1 MKKKTIG
8 FDKRILF
15 YICAVMVILQVLVMG
30 VGYGISD
37 KIVGD
42 EQREKI
48 VAEMQIYANGLD
60 SWIKDKENGLYLVG
74 QAVADYGLDRNETMK
89 ALNDRKSLDSS
100 IMENYVCF
108 PNDDVIFAS
117 GIDVPEGLIVTE
129 RDWYKA
135 AVAADGKMIC
145 TDPYIDASTGSLV
158 VTVAKIIKK
167 GSEIFC
173 VVGADV
179 TIDELVAKCSEFKI
193 YDNSY
198 TFLVS
203 TAGDFIVHENAD
215 FLPTAADGEAKF
227 VNVAD
232 VPQYSG
238 KNITV
243 DSVVKIKDYNN
254 KTVMVCTSPLSNG
267 WQLGY
272 SIDYREYSRSL
283 RMLRTV
289 YIAIFVPA
297 ILAVIFVGSFILKKC
312 LKPVKSI
319 HKAII
324 SMESGDLSYA
334 PDYFGDDIL
343 GTLCEALA
351 KTNTALKGYVNDIS
365 VNLENMANGNFNV
378 RFSADYVGDFSSIKG
393 SIEGIA
399 SSMQSVIEGVSTA
412 SSQVTIGADSVSETA
427 TSLAM
432 GASEQSQTVDELNEI
447 IEHFMTLVSQS
458 VDNADKA
465 KENSNQTGECIEN
478 SNASMKELLNSMEQ
492 ITEMSTQIEKIVKT
506 IDDIAF
512 QTNILALNAAVEA
525 ARAGA
530 AGKGFA
536 VVADEVRNLAS
547 KSAEAAKGTTALIQN
562 TTEAVAKGSAIAN
575 ATAESL
581 DAVTTKSRDVNDLVE
596 SISKACDEQRAQIS
610 VITDKLGAI
619 SDIARKNA
627 ATAEES
633 AASSEELSGQ
643 ARTLDDLM
651 AQFRN

>member
-145 TDPYIDASTGSLV
+145 TDPYIDASTGGLV

-167 GSEIFC
+167 GSELFC

-193 YDNSY
+193 YDDSY

-324 SMESGDLSYA
+324 SMENGDLSYA

-596 SISKACDEQRAQIS
+596 SISNACNKQRAQIS

>member
-1 MKKKTIG
+1 MKKKKIG
-8 FDKRILF
+8 FDKRILL

-117 GIDVPEGLIVTE
+117 GIDLPEGLIVTE

-167 GSEIFC
+167 GSELFC

-193 YDNSY
+193 YDDSY

-324 SMESGDLSYA
+324 SMENGDLSYA

>member
-1 MKKKTIG
+1 
-8 FDKRILF
+8 
-15 YICAVMVILQVLVMG
+15 MVILQVLVMG

-203 TAGDFIVHENAD
+203 TAGDFIVHENTE
-215 FLPTAADGEAKF
+215 FLPNAADGEAKF

-238 KNITV
+238 KNITA

-297 ILAVIFVGSFILKKC
+297 ILAVLFGGSFILKKC

-324 SMESGDLSYA
+324 SMENGDLSYA

-427 TSLAM
+427 TSLAT

-465 KENSNQTGECIEN
+465 KEDSNQTGECIEN

-525 ARAGA
+525 A
-530 AGKGFA
+530 
-536 VVADEVRNLAS
+536 
-547 KSAEAAKGTTALIQN
+547 KGTTALIQN

-596 SISKACDEQRAQIS
+596 SISNACDEQRAQIS

>member
-1 MKKKTIG
+1 MKKKTFG
-8 FDKRILF
+8 FDKKILV
-15 YICAVMVILQVLVMG
+15 YICAIMVILQVLVTG
-30 VGYGISD
+30 VGYAISN

-42 EQREKI
+42 EQRGKI
-48 VAEMQIYANGLD
+48 IADMQVYANELN
-60 SWIKDKENGLYLVG
+60 SWIYDKDEGLNLVG
-74 QAVADYGLDRNETMK
+74 RSVADYGLDRNETMK
-89 ALNDRKSLDSS
+89 ALNDQKALDSS
-100 IMENYVCF
+100 IMENYVCY
-108 PNDDVIFAS
+108 PNDDVVFAS
-117 GIDVPEGLIVTE
+117 GIPIPEGLIVTQ
-129 RDWYKA
+129 RDWYKD

-158 VTVAKIIKK
+158 ITVAKIIKK
-167 GSEIFC
+167 GTDLFC

-179 TIDELVAKCSEFKI
+179 TIDEFVAKCSGFKI

-198 TFLVS
+198 AFLLS
-203 TAGDFIVHENAD
+203 TTGDFIVHENAD
-215 FLPTAADGEAKF
+215 FLPAIVDGAAKS

-238 KNITV
+238 NEVVANTV
-243 DSVVKIKDYNN
+243 FRTKDYNN
-254 KTVMVCTSPLSNG
+254 KTVMICTLPLSNG

-272 SIDYREYSRSL
+272 SIDYREYSHSL
-283 RMLRTV
+283 RMLRKV
-289 YIAIFVPA
+289 YVAIFVPA
-297 ILAVIFVGSFILKKC
+297 ILVVLLGGSFILKRC

-324 SMESGDLSYA
+324 SMENGDLSYA

-365 VNLENMANGNFNV
+365 TNLENMANGNFNV
-378 RFSADYVGDFSSIKG
+378 QFSADYVGDFSSIKG

-399 SSMQSVIEGVSTA
+399 ASMQNIIEGVSTA

-465 KENSNQTGECIEN
+465 RDYSNQTGECIEN
-478 SNASMKELLNSMEQ
+478 SNVSMKELLDSMEQ

-581 DAVTTKSRDVNDLVE
+581 DAVTTKSRDVNTLVE
-596 SISKACDEQRAQIS
+596 SISNACDEQRAQIS
-610 VITDKLGAI
+610 VITDKLSAI

>member
-1 MKKKTIG
+1 MKKKTFG
-8 FDKRILF
+8 FDKKILV
-15 YICAVMVILQVLVMG
+15 YICAIMVILQVLVTG
-30 VGYGISD
+30 VGYAISN

-42 EQREKI
+42 EQRGKI
-48 VAEMQIYANGLD
+48 IADMQVYANELN
-60 SWIKDKENGLYLVG
+60 SWIYDKDEGLNLVG
-74 QAVADYGLDRNETMK
+74 RSVADYGLDRNETMK
-89 ALNDRKSLDSS
+89 ALNDQKALDSS
-100 IMENYVCF
+100 IMENYVCY
-108 PNDDVIFAS
+108 PNDDVVFAS
-117 GIDVPEGLIVTE
+117 GIPIPEGLIVTQ
-129 RDWYKA
+129 RDWYKD

-145 TDPYIDASTGSLV
+145 TDPYIDANTGSLV
-158 VTVAKIIKK
+158 ITVAKIIKK
-167 GSEIFC
+167 GTDLFC

-179 TIDELVAKCSEFKI
+179 KIDEFVARCSEFKI

-198 TFLVS
+198 AFLLS
-203 TAGDFIVHENAD
+203 TTGDFIVHENAD
-215 FLPTAADGEAKF
+215 FLPAIVDGAVKS

-238 KNITV
+238 NEVVANTV
-243 DSVVKIKDYNN
+243 FRTKDYNN
-254 KTVMVCTSPLSNG
+254 KTVMICTLPLSNG

-272 SIDYREYSRSL
+272 SIDYREYSHSL
-283 RMLRTV
+283 RMLRKV
-289 YIAIFVPA
+289 YVAIFVPA
-297 ILAVIFVGSFILKKC
+297 ILVVLLGGSFILKRC

-324 SMESGDLSYA
+324 SMENGDLSYA

-365 VNLENMANGNFNV
+365 TNLENMANGNFNV
-378 RFSADYVGDFSSIKG
+378 QFSADYVGDFSSIKG

-399 SSMQSVIEGVSTA
+399 ASMQNIIEGVSTA

-465 KENSNQTGECIEN
+465 RDYSNQTGECIEN
-478 SNASMKELLNSMEQ
+478 SNVSMKELLDSMEQ

-581 DAVTTKSRDVNDLVE
+581 DAVTTKSRDVNTLVE
-596 SISKACDEQRAQIS
+596 SISNACDEQRAQIS
-610 VITDKLGAI
+610 VITDKLSAI

>member
-1 MKKKTIG
+1 MAR
-8 FDKRILF
+8 F
-15 YICAVMVILQVLVMG
+15 
-30 VGYGISD
+30 
-37 KIVGD
+37 
-42 EQREKI
+42 
-48 VAEMQIYANGLD
+48 N
-60 SWIKDKENGLYLVG
+60 W
-74 QAVADYGLDRNETMK
+74 
-89 ALNDRKSLDSS
+89 
-100 IMENYVCF
+100 
-108 PNDDVIFAS
+108 
-117 GIDVPEGLIVTE
+117 
-129 RDWYKA
+129 
-135 AVAADGKMIC
+135 
-145 TDPYIDASTGSLV
+145 GSN
-158 VTVAKIIKK
+158 
-167 GSEIFC
+167 
-173 VVGADV
+173 
-179 TIDELVAKCSEFKI
+179 IDELVAKCSEFKI

-203 TAGDFIVHENAD
+203 TVGDFIVHENVD

-238 KNITV
+238 KNITA

-297 ILAVIFVGSFILKKC
+297 ILAVLFVGRFVLKKC

-324 SMESGDLSYA
+324 SMENGDLSYA

-365 VNLENMANGNFNV
+365 VNLESMANGNFNV

-412 SSQVTIGADSVSETA
+412 SSQVTVGAGSVSETA

-478 SNASMKELLNSMEQ
+478 SNASMKELLDSMEQ

-596 SISKACDEQRAQIS
+596 SISNACDEQRAQIS

>member
-1 MKKKTIG
+1 MKKKTFG
-8 FDKRILF
+8 FDKKILV
-15 YICAVMVILQVLVMG
+15 YICAIMVILQVLVTG
-30 VGYGISD
+30 VGYAISN

-42 EQREKI
+42 EQRGKI
-48 VAEMQIYANGLD
+48 IVDMQVYANELD
-60 SWIKDKENGLYLVG
+60 SWIYDKDEGLNLVG
-74 QAVADYGLDRNETMK
+74 RSVADYGLDRNETMK
-89 ALNDRKSLDSS
+89 ALNDQKALDSS
-100 IMENYVCF
+100 IMENYVCY
-108 PNDDVIFAS
+108 PNEDVVFAS
-117 GIDVPEGLIVTE
+117 GIPVPEGLIVTE
-129 RDWYKA
+129 RDWYKD

-145 TDPYIDASTGSLV
+145 TDPYIDANTGSLV
-158 VTVAKIIKK
+158 ITVAKIIKK
-167 GSEIFC
+167 GTELFC

-179 TIDELVAKCSEFKI
+179 TIDEFVAKCSEFQI

-198 TFLVS
+198 AFLLS
-203 TAGDFIVHENAD
+203 TTGDFIVHENAD
-215 FLPTAADGEAKF
+215 FLPSIVDGAAKS
-227 VNVAD
+227 VNVSD

-238 KNITV
+238 NEVVPNTV
-243 DSVVKIKDYNN
+243 FKTKDYNN
-254 KTVMVCTSPLSNG
+254 KTVMICTSPLSNG

-289 YIAIFVPA
+289 YIAIFVPTML
-297 ILAVIFVGSFILKKC
+297 IVLFGGSFILKKC

-324 SMESGDLSYA
+324 SMENGDLSYS
-334 PDYFGDDIL
+334 PDYYGDDVL
-343 GTLCEALA
+343 GVLCEALA

-365 VNLENMANGNFNV
+365 TNLENMANGNFNV
-378 RFSADYVGDFSSIKG
+378 QFSADYVGDFSSIKG

-399 SSMQSVIEGVSTA
+399 SSMQNIIEGVSTA

-458 VDNADKA
+458 VENAGKA
-465 KENSNQTGECIEN
+465 RDYSNQTGECIEN
-478 SNASMKELLNSMEQ
+478 SNVSMKELLDSMEQ

-581 DAVTTKSRDVNDLVE
+581 DAVTAKSRDVNTLVE
-596 SISKACDEQRAQIS
+596 SISNACDEQRAQIS
-610 VITDKLGAI
+610 VITDKLSAI

>member
-8 FDKRILF
+8 FDKRILL

-89 ALNDRKSLDSS
+89 ALNNRKSLDSS

-108 PNDDVIFAS
+108 PNEDVIFAS

-145 TDPYIDASTGSLV
+145 TDPYIDANTGSLV

-324 SMESGDLSYA
+324 SMENGDLSYA

-547 KSAEAAKGTTALIQN
+547 KSAEAAKGTTVLIQN